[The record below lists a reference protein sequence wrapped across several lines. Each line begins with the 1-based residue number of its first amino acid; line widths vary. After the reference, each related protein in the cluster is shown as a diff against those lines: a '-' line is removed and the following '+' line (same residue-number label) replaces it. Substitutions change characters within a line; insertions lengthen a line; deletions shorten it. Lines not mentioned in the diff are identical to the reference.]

1 MAGKRY
7 RGGDGGS
14 NSKNSQDLKRK
25 TNNNKKHSRRS
36 FKEHREDSTIE
47 EKSEC
52 KRNPFTACPEGQA
65 GSSIKTLHS
74 HSGPYIAQIAH

>member
-14 NSKNSQDLKRK
+14 IPKNLQGVNRK
-25 TNNNKKHSRRS
+25 ANNNKKHSRRS

-52 KRNPFTACPEGQA
+52 KCNPLTACPEGQA
-65 GSSIKTLHS
+65 GSSIEMLHS
-74 HSGPYIAQIAH
+74 HRGPYIAQIAH